1 MVILA
6 QSHWTKYSL
15 MSEIFQK
22 SLKNSSLKIEN
33 VLLKILEKKVSKNK
47 ILNDAMRYS
56 VLEGG
61 KRVRP
66 FLVSECSKFFDTDED
81 EIMQIAAAIELLHVY
96 SLVHDD
102 LPSIDNDDLRRGKPS
117 THKYFDEA
125 TAILVGDALQALSF
139 EILSDNYKKI
149 KKTDQMILI
158 NSFAKYVG
166 QNGMVGGQAIDID
179 KNQNNLSIEK
189 LLEMYKLKTANLI
202 SFSCQAGGIVSGAE
216 QKKVNALKNFGDNLG
231 IAFQISDDILDIIGD
246 ENVTGKRVGS
256 DLKNNK
262 KTFLNF
268 FDIDDSKREIE
279 KYCDL
284 SISSLKIFGPVPET
298 LLGLVNFIREREF

>member
-1 MVILA
+1 
-6 QSHWTKYSL
+6 

-22 SLKNSSLKIEN
+22 SLRDSSLKIED
-33 VLLKILEKKVSKNK
+33 VLSNILEKKISTNKN
-47 ILNDAMRYS
+47 LNDAMRYS
-56 VLEGG
+56 VLGGG
-61 KRVRP
+61 KRIRP
-66 FLVSECSKFFDTDED
+66 FLVAECSKFFDTDED

-102 LPSIDNDDLRRGKPS
+102 LPSLDNDDLRRGKPS

-125 TAILVGDALQALSF
+125 IAILVGDALQTLSF
-139 EILSDNYKKI
+139 EILSESYKKI
-149 KKTDQMILI
+149 KKIDQINLI
-158 NSFAKYVG
+158 NSFAQYVG
-166 QNGMVGGQAIDID
+166 QYGMVGGQAIDID
-179 KNQNNLSIEK
+179 VNQKDLSLDK

-202 SFSCQAGGIVSGAE
+202 SFSCQVGGIVSGAE
-216 QKKVNALKNFGDNLG
+216 QKKINALKNFGNNIG
-231 IAFQISDDILDIIGD
+231 IAFQISDDILDVIGD
-246 ENVTGKRVGS
+246 EKVIGKRVGS

-268 FDIDDSKREIE
+268 FDIDNSKREIK

>member
-1 MVILA
+1 
-6 QSHWTKYSL
+6 

-66 FLVSECSKFFDTDED
+66 FLVSECSKFFDTDEH

-102 LPSIDNDDLRRGKPS
+102 LPSIDNDDLRRGRPS

-139 EILSDNYKKI
+139 EILSNNYKKI
-149 KKTDQMILI
+149 KKTDQIILI

-179 KNQNNLSIEK
+179 KNKNNLSIEK

-202 SFSCQAGGIVSGAE
+202 SFSCQVGGIVSGAD
-216 QKKVNALKNFGDNLG
+216 QKKVNALKNFGDYLG
-231 IAFQISDDILDIIGD
+231 IAFQISDDIIDIIGD
-246 ENVTGKRVGS
+246 ENITGKRVGS

>member
-1 MVILA
+1 
-6 QSHWTKYSL
+6 

-22 SLKNSSLKIEN
+22 SLKDSSFQIEE
-33 VLLKILEKKVSKNK
+33 VLSKILEKKISKNK
-47 ILNDAMRYS
+47 NLNDAIRYS
-56 VLEGG
+56 VLGGG
-61 KRVRP
+61 KRIRP
-66 FLVSECSKFFDTDED
+66 FLVAECSKFFDTDED

-102 LPSIDNDDLRRGKPS
+102 LPSLDNDDLRRGKPS

-125 TAILVGDALQALSF
+125 IAILVGDALQALSF
-139 EILSDNYKKI
+139 EILSNSYKKI
-149 KKTDQMILI
+149 KKIDQINLI

-166 QNGMVGGQAIDID
+166 QYGMVGGQAIDID
-179 KNQNNLSIEK
+179 INQKDLSFDK

-202 SFSCQAGGIVSGAE
+202 SFSCQVGGIVSGAE
-216 QKKVNALKNFGDNLG
+216 QKKINALKNFGNNIG
-231 IAFQISDDILDIIGD
+231 IAFQISDDILDVIGD
-246 ENVTGKRVGS
+246 EKVTGKRVGS

-268 FDIDDSKREIE
+268 FDIDNSKREIK